1 MQEFNPNIADWIGS
15 KNDWAYNMSP
25 KPECSAGQVKTDIK
39 VRVLPRSSRNQII
52 GSDDG
57 VFRVKLT
64 APPVEGKANRALK
77 EFLSKKLGVAKGSI
91 EIVSGEWSRQ
101 KSVRIH
107 GVFPEEIHRILES

>member
-1 MQEFNPNIADWIGS
+1 MKREQT
-15 KNDWAYNMSP
+15 
-25 KPECSAGQVKTDIK
+25 PETFIQIK
-39 VRVLPRSSRNQII
+39 VLPRSSRNQII

-64 APPVEGKANRALK
+64 APPVEGKANTALK

-91 EIVSGEWSRQ
+91 EIVSGERSRQ

-107 GVFPEEIHRILES
+107 GLFPEEINRVLES